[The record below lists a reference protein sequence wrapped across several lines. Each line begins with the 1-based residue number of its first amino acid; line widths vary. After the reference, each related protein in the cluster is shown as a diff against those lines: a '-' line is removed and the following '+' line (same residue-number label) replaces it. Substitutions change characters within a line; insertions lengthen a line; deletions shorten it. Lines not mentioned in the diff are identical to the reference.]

1 MENMNTSFIPYKL
14 REEQW
19 KMQRKIKEELG
30 SPNFLDLYTR
40 KTLCEVMRTL
50 FPYETM
56 MNEANRAFRGMT
68 KQRMYRHLL
77 GYAILRGWN

>member
-1 MENMNTSFIPYKL
+1 MEYTNTSFISYEIRAK
-14 REEQW
+14 QW
-19 KMQRKIKEELG
+19 KMQRIIKEELK
-30 SPNFLDLYTR
+30 SPNFLDSYTR

-56 MNEANRAFRGMT
+56 INRADRAFMGMT

-77 GYAILRGWN
+77 GYAILKGWQ